1 MIPLRDNVPTR
12 RFPLV
17 CVCLIVINVIIF
29 VLDQAQS
36 SVITY
41 ALPGGQTAQ
50 EAIGGLSLRYAMIP
64 AYITGNI
71 QSQPLMPLFVQP
83 AWITI
88 FTAMFL
94 HANWLH
100 IGGNMLY
107 LWIFGNN
114 IEDVLGR
121 GRFLAFYLLSG
132 VGAAALQIVSDPS
145 SPIPSIGASG
155 AIAGVMGA
163 YILLYPNAKVL
174 SLVPIFIISTLMEV
188 PALLVIG
195 LWFLLQV
202 LNAQMLG
209 SGGMLT
215 HEGGVAYMAHI
226 GGFIVGMLMIVLL
239 GGRKLLPPKEE
250 PIPEWLRNLPP
261 DPDNRYDARWRDRDR

>member
-12 RFPLV
+12 RFPIV
-17 CVCLIVINVIIF
+17 CVCLIVINVLVFI
-29 VLDQAQS
+29 LDQLDMH
-36 SVITY
+36 VVTY
-41 ALPGGQTAQ
+41 LIKGQEVQQAV
-50 EAIGGLSLRYAMIP
+50 GGLSLRYSMIP
-64 AYITGNI
+64 AYVTGNI
-71 QSQPLMPLFVQP
+71 QSVPLMPQFVQP

-88 FTAMFL
+88 FTSMFL

-121 GRFLAFYLLSG
+121 GRFVLFYLLSG
-132 VGAAALQIVSDPS
+132 LGAAALQIVSDPS
-145 SPIPSIGASG
+145 SPIPSVGASG

-163 YILLYPNAKVL
+163 YILLYPRARVL
-174 SLVPIFIISTLMEV
+174 SLVPIFIVSTLMEV

-202 LNAQMLG
+202 INAQMLG
-209 SGGMLT
+209 SGGMLS

-226 GGFIVGMLMIVLL
+226 GGFITGMLLIVLL
-239 GGRKLLPPKEE
+239 GGKKLLPPEAE
-250 PIPEWLRNLPP
+250 PLPEWAQERAEG
-261 DPDNRYDARWRDRDR
+261 YDVQQYDRERR